1 MTSPITVHIDT
12 PAITIYLTSPDPGDA
27 INRALAPILERI
39 DTMATAQEDFSRE
52 LQETKDAVGAAVPA
66 MNAAAET
73 MNSASALIP
82 GLKAALDAA
91 IANGDTTPLVQAA
104 ADLDALQAQL
114 ASAASGLSGA
124 AGTLASTVTANTP
137 A

>member
-12 PAITIYLTSPDPGDA
+12 PGITIYLTSPDPGDA

-66 MNAAAET
+66 MNAAADSAKQVL
-73 MNSASALIP
+73 SASSVSYDNVAGTGPAKISI
-82 GLKAALDAA
+82 GETV
-91 IANGDTTPLVQAA
+91 IAVPEATAPQREP
-104 ADLDALQAQL
+104 
-114 ASAASGLSGA
+114 ASGVADAPMSWVSVCG
-124 AGTLASTVTANTP
+124 
-137 A
+137 